1 MFVLHHVTVPQ
12 SPLRTRFTFS
22 SGSNFEACHQ
32 KSLVIFLFQVWM
44 IVSGAETLRELHP
57 NHYEESLKLQSHVT
71 QSTRDQIRT
80 DLHRTFP
87 NNIYFR

>member
-1 MFVLHHVTVPQ
+1 
-12 SPLRTRFTFS
+12 
-22 SGSNFEACHQ
+22 
-32 KSLVIFLFQVWM
+32 M